1 MMKVYSRRA
10 GFMGIASKP
19 VEIEYLRGTGT
30 QYIDTGYTPVI
41 GDSICCEFMLI
52 KPLSEGE
59 NQCLYS
65 AGTRDS
71 QVISLL
77 ADNFRGKLAY
87 IRHFSTGTA
96 AHLIFNPSVNTWYT
110 LTVTSDGVSTID
122 NVTTTS
128 RPTAEIDGNEK
139 NLWLW
144 KRRNGT
150 SPFYGSIRRFYIKN
164 NGVMKLDLIPVRVGN
179 VGYLFDKV
187 SMKLFGN
194 SGTGSFVL
202 GPDK

>member
-1 MMKVYSRRA
+1 
-10 GFMGIASKP
+10 
-19 VEIEYLRGTGT
+19 
-30 QYIDTGYTPVI
+30 
-41 GDSICCEFMLI
+41 MLI
-52 KPLSEGE
+52 KPLSKDEFP
-59 NQCLYS
+59 CLYS
-65 AGTRDS
+65 AGIGDS

-77 ADNFRGKLAY
+77 GDNYRGKLAY
-87 IRHFSTGTA
+87 IRHFSTGRA
-96 AHLIFNPSVNTWYT
+96 AELLFNPSVNTWYT

-122 NVTTTS
+122 NFTATS

-179 VGYLFDKV
+179 VGYMYDKV
-187 SMKLFGN
+187 SGQLFGN
-194 SGTGSFVL
+194 AGTGNFIL